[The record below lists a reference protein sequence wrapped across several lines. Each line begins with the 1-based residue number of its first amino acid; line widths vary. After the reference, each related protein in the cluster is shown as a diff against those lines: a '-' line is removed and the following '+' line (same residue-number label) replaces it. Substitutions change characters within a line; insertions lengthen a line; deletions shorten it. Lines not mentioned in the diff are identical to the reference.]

1 MSDSDPVLELPC
13 IAFLSLCIR
22 THAGDARCHQ
32 LARLA
37 CGLHVASLLSCV
49 GVVYLYLT
57 TSKRRRT
64 RTSKLLFFLSLCSAA
79 LALST
84 ALTEWA
90 AAEACLGVLRCHR
103 EPTRLMALMES
114 ARILCLHTCG
124 AWTGCIA
131 VHFIREHLL
140 SHGFVSYDFAKA
152 QKYYYLAGWGAPLVH
167 MQLCIALKSAMGPRA
182 ASAMFVGFDIV
193 VLVLVALAFIHAML
207 PALAAP
213 RLCCIYCRRLFSP
226 RTGSSARGARSI
238 SLSTHGET
246 ETCEHLPGLRSA
258 RERSSHEEFRARNL
272 LALAPH
278 LCAHAWKVDLTLTIL
293 PAATLFRSG

>member
-13 IAFLSLCIR
+13 IAFLSLC

-37 CGLHVASLLSCV
+37 CGLHVASLFSCV

-84 ALTEWA
+84 ALTELA
-90 AAEACLGVLRCHR
+90 AAEACLGVLRCRR

-131 VHFIREHLL
+131 VHLIREQLL
-140 SHGFVSYDFAKA
+140 SHGLASYDFSKA

-193 VLVLVALAFIHAML
+193 VFVLVSLAFIHAML

-213 RLCCIYCRRLFSP
+213 RLCCICIYCRQLFSP
-226 RTGSSARGARSI
+226 RTGSSARGAMPI
-238 SLSTHGET
+238 SMSTHGET
-246 ETCEHLPGLRSA
+246 ETCERLPGLCSA
-258 RERSSHEEFRARNL
+258 RERSSHEEFRAGNL
-272 LALAPH
+272 LALVPH
-278 LCAHAWKVDLTLTIL
+278 LCAHAWKVNLHLTIL
-293 PAATLFRSG
+293 PAATLIRSG